1 RYHVLA
7 DDLRALAI
15 PILRHRVLPNYY
27 AESDGIS
34 IDDIL
39 ADLLTKV
46 SVSE

>member
-1 RYHVLA
+1 VQA
-7 DDLRALAI
+7 EDLRALAI

-39 ADLLTKV
+39 ADLLTHV
-46 SVSE
+46 PVNE